1 MLQHEFEERVGMKV
15 SATEYDAIEVV
26 YMNADESI
34 DKDEF
39 CRVWKQLN
47 KKRIQAYKDKMKAQE
62 EYNEHIFRM
71 KVLHDKLFCNNGK
84 EISKLLTKKDISD
97 INKAN
102 INITR
107 FNYIDYKVADKPT
120 SELASD
126 IHKYL
131 EQEEEKQKRIA

>member
-1 MLQHEFEERVGMKV
+1 MLQNEFEERVGIKV

-47 KKRIQAYKDKMKAQE
+47 KKRIQAYKAKMKAQE

-71 KVLHDKLFCNNGK
+71 KVLRDKLYCNNGK
-84 EISKLLTKKDISD
+84 EISKLLTKKDIAD
-97 INKAN
+97 LNKAN
-102 INITR
+102 ISITR
-107 FNYIDYKVADKPT
+107 FSHIVCEVIDKTA

-126 IHKYL
+126 IHWYI
-131 EQEEEKQKRIA
+131 EQEEDRRTA

>member
-1 MLQHEFEERVGMKV
+1 MLQSEFEERVGMKV
-15 SATEYDAIEVV
+15 SATEYEAIEVV

-47 KKRIQAYKDKMKAQE
+47 KKRIQNYKAKMKAQE

-71 KVLHDKLFCNNGK
+71 KVLRDKLFCNNDKG
-84 EISKLLTKKDISD
+84 ISKLLTKKDISD
-97 INKAN
+97 LNKAN
-102 INITR
+102 ISITR

-126 IHKYL
+126 IHWYIK
-131 EQEEEKQKRIA
+131 QEEDKRRTA

>member
-1 MLQHEFEERVGMKV
+1 MLQSEFEERVGMKV
-15 SATEYDAIEVV
+15 SASEYEAIEVV
-26 YMNADESI
+26 YMNADEII

-47 KKRIQAYKDKMKAQE
+47 KKRIQNYKAKMKAQE

-71 KVLHDKLFCNNGK
+71 KVLRYKLLGNNDK

-97 INKAN
+97 LNKAN
-102 INITR
+102 ISITR
-107 FNYIDYKVADKPT
+107 FSYIDYKVADKPT

-126 IHKYL
+126 IHWYI
-131 EQEEEKQKRIA
+131 EQEENKRRTA